1 MLQRRQ
7 DLIARGLKLSHLR
20 LLSALADSGQIS
32 LAASQ
37 VGIAQPAASRL
48 LAEVERIAGQ
58 PVRLRTGRGI
68 TLTPAGQALARRAT
82 RMLMEMRDAER
93 ELDEIRA
100 GGRGHVRIGSVTGP
114 ALDRVLP
121 ALRSWRLAQP
131 GTTVEVIVATSDQL
145 AAQLAEGRIDFAIAR
160 LPGGIPDGVLSFDV
174 MAAEPVSLVVRSGHR
189 LARSRAVAPADLMAY
204 DWVMPGSDSL
214 MRQAV
219 VLKLQE
225 LGLPEP
231 SQRLSTASFLL
242 TLALLSQSN
251 SIAPLATAVARTFAG
266 TPNAPYAI
274 VPVDL
279 GIEVQP
285 FGMMTRAQGDLP
297 PEARRLAD
305 LIRSITPR
313 GPAFGT

>member
-1 MLQRRQ
+1 MSQRRQ

-20 LLSALADSGQIS
+20 ILAALADTGQIG
-32 LAASQ
+32 LAAAQ

-68 TLTPAGQALARRAT
+68 TLTPAGQALARRAG

-93 ELDEIRA
+93 ELDEIRT

-145 AAQLAEGRIDFAIAR
+145 AQQLVDGRIDFAIAR
-160 LPGGIPDGVLSFDV
+160 LPDGGAGDVLSFDE
-174 MAAEPVSLVVRSGHR
+174 MAPEPVSLVVRSGHR
-189 LARSRAVAPADLMAY
+189 LARARTVQPADLMEY
-204 DWVMPGSDSL
+204 DWVMPGTDSL

-219 VLKLQE
+219 VRRLHA

-251 SIAPLATAVARTFAG
+251 SIAPLATSVAQTFAG
-266 TPNAPYAI
+266 TPAAPYAR

-279 GIEVQP
+279 GIEVPP
-285 FGMMTRAQGDLP
+285 FGMMMRAQVDLP

-305 LIRSITPR
+305 LIRSI
-313 GPAFGT
+313 PARVPAVGG

>member
-1 MLQRRQ
+1 MSQRHH

-20 LLSALADSGQIS
+20 LLAALADTGQIGR
-32 LAASQ
+32 AAAQ
-37 VGIAQPAASRL
+37 VGVAQPAASRL

-68 TLTPAGQALARRAT
+68 ALTPAGQALARRAA

-93 ELDEIRA
+93 ELDEIRV

-145 AAQLAEGRIDFAIAR
+145 AGQLAEGRIDFAIAR
-160 LPGGIPDGVLSFDV
+160 LPGGAADGMLSFEE
-174 MAAEPVSLVVRSGHR
+174 MAPEPVSLVVRSGHR
-189 LARSRAVAPADLMAY
+189 LARAQSVLPADLMAY
-204 DWVMPGSDSL
+204 DWVMPGADSL

-219 VLKLQE
+219 VQRLKA

-231 SQRLSTASFLL
+231 QQRLSTASFLL
-242 TLALLSQSN
+242 TLALLAQSN
-251 SIAPLATAVARTFAG
+251 SIAPLATSVAQSFAAA
-266 TPNAPYAI
+266 PNAPFATI
-274 VPVDL
+274 DAQL
-279 GIEVQP
+279 GIEVPP
-285 FGMMTRAQGDLP
+285 FGMMMRAQGDLP
-297 PEARRLAD
+297 PVARQLAD
-305 LIRSITPR
+305 LIRDTVPSAPEF
-313 GPAFGT
+313 PV